1 MILERNRAI
10 RPSSRKES
18 SSYEI
23 DLSRRKDTV
32 DVYITVTHESALE
45 FLFSAKQ
52 LKGKKSIHFDWD
64 RKDIIW
70 KDINK

>member
-1 MILERNRAI
+1 MILERNRVI

-23 DLSRRKDTV
+23 DLSRRKDTE
-32 DVYITVTHESALE
+32 DVYITVTHESAPE

-52 LKGKKSIHFDWD
+52 LKGKKSIHFD
-64 RKDIIW
+64 
-70 KDINK
+70 